1 MVWILV
7 FAQLIEKGVQ
17 PAIVGGLRRLEGCL
31 RQCRSHC
38 SMAALILGIGLPHQ
52 IVALF
57 KALYTDT
64 VSCVRADGS
73 ESEWFPVFSG
83 VRQGCVVAP
92 DAFLVPMDWLLEHTV
107 HRGLVGTSVGKEIFT
122 DLDFADDVALL
133 AEMLSVLVLALKV
146 MNEEAKPLLTGQR
159 PRPRPLTLLYPLAH

>member
-1 MVWILV
+1 VVWILV

-17 PAIVGGLRRLEGCL
+17 PAIVGGLRGLEGCL

-38 SMAALILGIGLPHQ
+38 SMAAPTWHMPTHQ

-57 KALYTDT
+57 KALYTL
-64 VSCVRADGS
+64 VSCVHADGS

-83 VRQGCVVAP
+83 VRQGCVVTP
-92 DAFLVPMDWLLEHTV
+92 DAFLVPMDWLLEHMV

-133 AEMLSVLVLALKV
+133 AEMLSVVVLAL
-146 MNEEAKPLLTGQR
+146 QI
-159 PRPRPLTLLYPLAH
+159 PRAISLW